1 MSYYDSALAA
11 QAYATLMNNK
21 GVCYNY
27 AAVFTV
33 MTRAVGLE
41 CFSIDGTSTYADG
54 HWGVHTWNNILI
66 NGRWLLFD
74 AQVDDNIYNK
84 LGYMLY
90 DRFGMTASEA
100 TTDYKYT
107 TSDRQEDALYFNY
120 FD

>member
-1 MSYYDSALAA
+1 
-11 QAYATLMNNK
+11 ATLMNNK

-33 MTRAVGLE
+33 MMRAVGLE
-41 CFSIDGTSTYADG
+41 CFSFEGTSTYADG
-54 HWGVHTWNNILI
+54 HWDVHTWNNILI

-90 DRFGMTASEA
+90 DRFGLTASDSTVTEN
-100 TTDYKYT
+100 YKYE
-107 TSDRQEDALYFNY
+107 TSDRLQDARYFNY